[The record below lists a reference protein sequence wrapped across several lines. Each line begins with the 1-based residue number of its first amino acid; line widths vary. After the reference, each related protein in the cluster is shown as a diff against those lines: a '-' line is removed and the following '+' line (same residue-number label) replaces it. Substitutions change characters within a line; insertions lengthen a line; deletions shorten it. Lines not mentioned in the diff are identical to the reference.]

1 MSELKV
7 ISDYY
12 DFMLWMIRHTEQ
24 FPRHHRYSL
33 GVAIEDRLQTILAL
47 LLKAKYRADKV
58 GYLNDANVELD
69 ILRFQIRLAVDLKV
83 LTVTSQGHGSKLL
96 LEIGAQIG
104 GWLKSKGGAA

>member
-1 MSELKV
+1 MQELKV

-12 DFMLWMIRHTEQ
+12 DFMLWMMRHTEK

-33 GVAIEDRLQTILAL
+33 GTRIETRMQTILGL
-47 LLKAKYRADKV
+47 LLKAKYRSDKA

-69 ILRFQIRLAVDLKV
+69 ILRFQIRLAMDLKALSV
-83 LTVTSQGHGSKLL
+83 ASQGHAAKLL

-104 GWLKSKGGAA
+104 GWVKGKGGGA